1 MKEFLIPIGLIAAYL
16 VLSIWVLPRFGIKT

>member
-1 MKEFLIPIGLIAAYL
+1 MKEVLIPIGLIAAYL